1 MLAVPACPFFASR
14 FFLGAE
20 AHGYVRPAFPMEPP
34 RERFVRDDLNG
45 IALTVSWSGSIVI
58 AMMLGAFS
66 VRTAYRIE
74 GGPNG
79 LGGFVGFP
87 LAR

>member
-1 MLAVPACPFFASR
+1 MLAVPVCLDFSR
-14 FFLGAE
+14 VLT
-20 AHGYVRPAFPMEPP
+20 
-34 RERFVRDDLNG
+34 
-45 IALTVSWSGSIVI
+45 ALRSGSIVCAMLNA
-58 AMMLGAFS
+58 AMMPSAFI

-87 LAR
+87 PAR